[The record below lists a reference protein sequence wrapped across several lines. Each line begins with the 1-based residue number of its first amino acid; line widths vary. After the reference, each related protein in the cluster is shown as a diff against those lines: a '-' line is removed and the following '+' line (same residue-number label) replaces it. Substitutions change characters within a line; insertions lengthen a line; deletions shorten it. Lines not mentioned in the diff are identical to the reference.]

1 MPNSRWLRA
10 ALCLAGLALPS
21 AAAAQQNAAGFAL
34 ERLTPAPPGAGWF
47 MLDNLDMRGPLGGAL
62 AMTGS
67 FAVDPLRVGS
77 GGQRLAVVSR
87 EAFVELAAAASY
99 GRWRAWLAMD
109 APLFLTGQDGSS
121 GGYAYRAPHVDL
133 GNHPDTLYDPRLG
146 LEARLVGGATSPF
159 RFGLSAEL
167 IAPSGA
173 RTDNLPI
180 PNADRADYL
189 TDNTFRGIVRALGA
203 GERGRFEYAA
213 NLGTHLRWRDQP
225 APGGPRGSEL
235 LFGAAGGA
243 RIDRAGAPSVR
254 VVLGAELFGETAWR
268 SAFSWDT
275 TGLEAMATGR
285 IQWTT
290 AARRI
295 RAKLGAG
302 GGIDPHFG
310 APAFRAA
317 LSLEVEGGG

>member
-1 MPNSRWLRA
+1 MPSSSRVRA
-10 ALCLAGLALPS
+10 ALCLAALALPAS
-21 AAAAQQNAAGFAL
+21 AAAQQAAAGFAL

-47 MLDNLDMRGPLGGAL
+47 TLDNLDMRGPLGGAL

-67 FAVDPLRVGS
+67 FAADPLRVGS
-77 GGQRLAVVSR
+77 GGERVAVVSR
-87 EAFVELAAAASY
+87 QAFAEIAAAATY
-99 GRWRAWLAMD
+99 GRWRAWLALD
-109 APLFLTGQDGSS
+109 APLSLTGHDGSS
-121 GGYAYRAPHVDL
+121 GGYTYTAPRVDL
-133 GNHPDTLYDPRLG
+133 GNHPDTLDDPRLG
-146 LEARLVGGATSPF
+146 LAARLAGQAGAPL
-159 RFGLSAEL
+159 RFGVAAEL
-167 IAPSGA
+167 IAPSG
-173 RTDNLPI
+173 
-180 PNADRADYL
+180 DRADYL
-189 TDNTFRGIVRALGA
+189 TDGTFRGIVRALAA

-213 NLGTHLRWRDQP
+213 DLGTHLRWRDQP

-235 LFGAAGGA
+235 LFGAGLGA
-243 RIDRAGAPSVR
+243 RIDPRGAPAVR

-290 AARRI
+290 PTRRI

-310 APAFRAA
+310 APAFRTA
-317 LSLEVEGGG
+317 LSIEVEGGG